1 MKVIENKVFNSKYNL
16 VFIHGWGG
24 NEKSLLCLAD
34 CFKEK
39 YSTYLVCLSGFDS
52 DLNKVYTIN
61 DYLIEVDNYL
71 KNLNNVLIF
80 NFH

>member
-39 YSTYLVCLSGFDS
+39 YSIYLVCLSGFDS
-52 DLNKVYTIN
+52 DLNKVYTKHLRVRIMRPCRSRSW
-61 DYLIEVDNYL
+61 DSGRPCS
-71 KNLNNVLIF
+71 
-80 NFH
+80 

>member
-39 YSTYLVCLSGFDS
+39 YSTYLV
-52 DLNKVYTIN
+52 
-61 DYLIEVDNYL
+61 
-71 KNLNNVLIF
+71 
-80 NFH
+80 